1 MANGRLPAL
10 RLASLAALALV
21 AAVISPAAVP
31 DGPTLARMDRVI
43 EDGMGS
49 SGMPG
54 FAVAVVSGGDVV
66 HARGFGDAG
75 GGRRVTPQTPFVLG
89 STAKS
94 FTALAAMQLVDA
106 GRLELDAPA
115 RRYVPEFRLADQR
128 AADRIT
134 VRQVLQQTTGLPETA
149 GGPVVRSAADGTA
162 LEALRE
168 LGDASPAAPPGDAF
182 EYSNGNF
189 ILAGLIVERAS
200 GQPYGEYVQR
210 HIFAP
215 LGMRNSYVALD
226 AAQRAGLAT
235 GHRYWFGFSR
245 EHGPTFRA
253 GIQSAGYLISS
264 AADMGRYLAMYL
276 DDGLGPG
283 GQRIVSRA
291 GLQTMLAP
299 GRPGRLGAWADHAD
313 ARYAMGWYV
322 GGPWSEP
329 AQLHPGRA
337 PDSSALMVMFP
348 RRDLAVV
355 TLTNAA
361 NQLAVPGYPAS
372 VDRVERNAVDALIG
386 DPIESGTSLH
396 RFYLLFDLV
405 ALALL
410 AAAALSLVRAARALR
425 GGGRP
430 RRRAVTIAG
439 VAARGVLGLV
449 LVALPAVTLGWQA
462 SLLWQPDLSTLI
474 VLMGALLLVT
484 AALRL
489 GTLLRRAGDPADAGR
504 LSSTPVIR

>member
-1 MANGRLPAL
+1 
-10 RLASLAALALV
+10 
-21 AAVISPAAVP
+21 
-31 DGPTLARMDRVI
+31 
-43 EDGMGS
+43 
-49 SGMPG
+49 
-54 FAVAVVSGGDVV
+54 
-66 HARGFGDAG
+66 
-75 GGRRVTPQTPFVLG
+75 VTPQTPFVRG

-106 GRLELDAPA
+106 GRLQLDAPA
-115 RRYVPEFRLADQR
+115 RRYVPEFRLADRR
-128 AADRIT
+128 AAEGIT
-134 VRQVLQQTTGLPETA
+134 VRHVLQQTTGLPQTA

-168 LGDASPAAPPGDAF
+168 LADTRPAAAPGSAF

-189 ILAGLIVERAS
+189 ILAGLIIERAS
-200 GQPYGEYVQR
+200 RQSYGEYVQR

-215 LGMRNSYVALD
+215 LGMRDSYVALD

-235 GHRYWFGFSR
+235 GHRYWFGFTR

-253 GIQSAGYLISS
+253 GIQAAGYLISS
-264 AADMGRYLAMYL
+264 AADMGRYLGMYL
-276 DDGLGPG
+276 NDGVTPG
-283 GQRIVSRA
+283 GERIVSRA
-291 GLQTMLAP
+291 GLRTMLAP

-313 ARYAMGWYV
+313 ARYAMGWFV

-396 RFYLLFDLV
+396 RFYLLFDLI

-410 AAAALSLVRAARALR
+410 AAALRALVHAARALR
-425 GGGRP
+425 DGARP
-430 RRRAVTIAG
+430 RRRAAAIAG
-439 VAARGVLGLV
+439 VAIRGILGLT
-449 LVALPAVTLGWQA
+449 LLALPAATLGWQA
-462 SLLWQPDLSTLI
+462 SWLWQPDLSTLV
-474 VLMGALLLVT
+474 VLMGGLLLVT

-489 GTLLRRAGDPADAGR
+489 GTLLRRVPGTPREGPATGTTPTEAAP
-504 LSSTPVIR
+504 SSTPVMR